1 LKKNYSLTAAC
12 LSLFFLSSLS
22 LKAQDFIKNGEI
34 HGNFQADAAY
44 YLNDAKMGIND
55 STLEGKVVRMNG
67 MTAVNY
73 SYGNFTAG
81 LRFEAYLPPLLGFDA
96 RYNGAGVPYYYVDY
110 QNDKIQITAG
120 NFYEQFGN
128 GMTLRTYQNW
138 NLGYDNSL
146 RGLRVRYTPV
156 KGFTIKGVFGY
167 QRNFWE
173 PYANYNRGIVKG
185 ADAEFFLNDMFNALS
200 NKKTKI
206 IIGGSF
212 VSDYQK
218 GSSMDYVYGEKI
230 LVLDLPQNVAAMSGR
245 LNISVGK
252 FEFNSEYAYKINDP
266 SAMNNY
272 IYKNGQALMGSL
284 SFSQKGLGILVAT
297 KWLDNMSYKSLR
309 SMTTNGL
316 DINYLPPVTIEH
328 DYALSSMYPYATQT
342 TGEFGFQG
350 QITYTIPKKT
360 KLGGKTGMTLS
371 LNYSQVNSIDKQP
384 VNDTTLIGQPGT
396 LGYKSGFFSIGK
408 EIYYQD
414 FSLEITKKFGKKA
427 KGIFSWLYQTYNKD
441 VIEGHNNEFP
451 NVHASIGIAD
461 ISWYITKKTTL
472 RWEAQYLYTLQDK
485 GQWMAGLMELTLA
498 PAWFVSVMDQWN
510 YGNPD
515 KSQQI
520 HYYLFSA
527 GYTHNS
533 SRISLS
539 YGRQRE
545 GILCVGGVCRY
556 VPASSGFTLS
566 ISTNF

>member
-1 LKKNYSLTAAC
+1 
-12 LSLFFLSSLS
+12 
-22 LKAQDFIKNGEI
+22 
-34 HGNFQADAAY
+34 
-44 YLNDAKMGIND
+44 
-55 STLEGKVVRMNG
+55 
-67 MTAVNY
+67 
-73 SYGNFTAG
+73 
-81 LRFEAYLPPLLGFDA
+81 
-96 RYNGAGVPYYYVDY
+96 
-110 QNDKIQITAG
+110 
-120 NFYEQFGN
+120 
-128 GMTLRTYQNW
+128 
-138 NLGYDNSL
+138 
-146 RGLRVRYTPV
+146 
-156 KGFTIKGVFGY
+156 
-167 QRNFWE
+167 
-173 PYANYNRGIVKG
+173 
-185 ADAEFFLNDMFNALS
+185 
-200 NKKTKI
+200 
-206 IIGGSF
+206 
-212 VSDYQK
+212 
-218 GSSMDYVYGEKI
+218 
-230 LVLDLPQNVAAMSGR
+230 
-245 LNISVGK
+245 
-252 FEFNSEYAYKINDP
+252 
-266 SAMNNY
+266 
-272 IYKNGQALMGSL
+272 
-284 SFSQKGLGILVAT
+284 
-297 KWLDNMSYKSLR
+297 
-309 SMTTNGL
+309 
-316 DINYLPPVTIEH
+316 
-328 DYALSSMYPYATQT
+328 
-342 TGEFGFQG
+342 
-350 QITYTIPKKT
+350 
-360 KLGGKTGMTLS
+360 MTLS